1 MGNRTGHDRSR
12 TTQEQSV
19 VDFLKRSKL
28 AAIPPLRNAA
38 DGGTG
43 GAQQTAERHWSQD

>member
-1 MGNRTGHDRSR
+1 M
-12 TTQEQSV
+12 
-19 VDFLKRSKL
+19 DFLKRSKL

-43 GAQQTAERHWSQD
+43 SAQQTAECHWSQD